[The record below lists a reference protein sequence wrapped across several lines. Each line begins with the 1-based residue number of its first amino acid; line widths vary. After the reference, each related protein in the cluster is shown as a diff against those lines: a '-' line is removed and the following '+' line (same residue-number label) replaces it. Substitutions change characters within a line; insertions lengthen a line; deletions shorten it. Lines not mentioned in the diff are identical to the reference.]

1 MFKTQPKLKKKMKSG
16 YLSFNFSPSFDL
28 VYKYLEF
35 NTSCL
40 TNKSMKMLMM
50 VSRLLLT
57 LQRALPWRKVLRHR
71 GGESRETVE
80 LHMCM

>member
-1 MFKTQPKLKKKMKSG
+1 MKSG
-16 YLSFNFSPSFDL
+16 YLSFNFSPFDL

-40 TNKSMKMLMM
+40 KNKSMKMLMV
-50 VSRLLLT
+50 VSWLLLT
-57 LQRALPWRKVLRHR
+57 LQRALPWRKVLRCR

-80 LHMCM
+80 LHICM